1 MYPATKTFRAV
12 EADKSAFPMTEPASP
27 KTDVKKKAKP
37 PMTPT
42 SGDGSTAIIPEEDSN
57 QQVAKSQVYDDRFK
71 LRNMQAVRHS
81 FIPGKMSLAFL

>member
-27 KTDVKKKAKP
+27 KTEIKKKAK

-42 SGDGSTAIIPEEDSN
+42 SGDGSTAIIPEEDTN
-57 QQVAKSQVYDDRFK
+57 
-71 LRNMQAVRHS
+71 
-81 FIPGKMSLAFL
+81 